1 MSRLREDNMKKPWKT
16 PELVILFRGRPEES
30 VLVHCKHK
38 NNPPV
43 APGSYHDDCNTNP
56 ACCSACQSNR
66 NSS

>member
-1 MSRLREDNMKKPWKT
+1 MSQPREENMKKPWKT

-56 ACCSACQSNR
+56 ASCSACQSNR